1 MSQIFIVHV
10 SYLGFGWYV
19 QNIYIYKY
27 ISYRLFH
34 FGWSTYVQENTKGPI
49 KKRALANAISNLI
62 FDISIS
68 FSAKLDSLSLSS
80 GCAHLKTALSLPI
93 DFLYFSLR

>member
-1 MSQIFIVHV
+1 MSQIFTVHV

-34 FGWSTYVQENTKGPI
+34 FGWSIYVQENTKGPI
-49 KKRALANAISNLI
+49 KKGRWPMRLVTSSSI
-62 FDISIS
+62 FAFPLGPNSTLS
-68 FSAKLDSLSLSS
+68 FSLA
-80 GCAHLKTALSLPI
+80 AVHT
-93 DFLYFSLR
+93 